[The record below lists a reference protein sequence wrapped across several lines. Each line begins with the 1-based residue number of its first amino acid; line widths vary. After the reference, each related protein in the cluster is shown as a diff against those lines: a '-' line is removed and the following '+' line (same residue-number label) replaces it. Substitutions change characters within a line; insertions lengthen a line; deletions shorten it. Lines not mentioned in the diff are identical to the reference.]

1 MTIELKNE
9 YLTVQFKTLGGQLT
23 SIKDK
28 DGIEYLW
35 QADPNYWNGQ
45 APILFPICGSL
56 RNDWAIYRPQ
66 ERPFFTGLIR
76 RHGFVSR
83 AIIKCW
89 FWAIEIVG
97 SFLFIVSFL
106 FLSFH
111 YNFSFDRKV
120 L

>member
-66 ERPFFTGLIR
+66 ER
-76 RHGFVSR
+76 
-83 AIIKCW
+83 
-89 FWAIEIVG
+89 
-97 SFLFIVSFL
+97 L
-106 FLSFH
+106 FLQ
-111 YNFSFDRKV
+111 V
-120 L
+120 LFVDMVLFEKKNLFWKKSMIIA

>member
-1 MTIELKNE
+1 MINDKHDLVATFTNG
-9 YLTVQFKTLGGQLT
+9 LGKEHNWTYKDVNADLPT
-23 SIKDK
+23 PVIKDACELLTNLDIFEQ
-28 DGIEYLW
+28 DGVK
-35 QADPNYWNGQ
+35 
-45 APILFPICGSL
+45 LFDSM
-56 RNDWAIYRPQ
+56 
-66 ERPFFTGLIR
+66 
-76 RHGFVSR
+76 SR

>member
-56 RNDWAIYRPQ
+56 
-66 ERPFFTGLIR
+66 
-76 RHGFVSR
+76 
-83 AIIKCW
+83 
-89 FWAIEIVG
+89 
-97 SFLFIVSFL
+97 
-106 FLSFH
+106 
-111 YNFSFDRKV
+111 
-120 L
+120 

>member
-28 DGIEYLW
+28 DGLEYLW
-35 QADPNYWNGQ
+35 QADPEYWNGQ

-76 RHGFVSR
+76 RHGFVRKEEFTLEGRPKTRPSETTPYR
-83 AIIKCW
+83 DRLSTIITVR
-89 FWAIEIVG
+89 E
-97 SFLFIVSFL
+97 
-106 FLSFH
+106 
-111 YNFSFDRKV
+111 
-120 L
+120 

>member
-45 APILFPICGSL
+45 APILFVVVYEMI
-56 RNDWAIYRPQ
+56 
-66 ERPFFTGLIR
+66 GLFIDL
-76 RHGFVSR
+76 
-83 AIIKCW
+83 KKD
-89 FWAIEIVG
+89 
-97 SFLFIVSFL
+97 SFLQVL
-106 FLSFH
+106 FV
-111 YNFSFDRKV
+111 DMV
-120 L
+120 LFEKKNLFWKKSMIIA